1 MNISELI
8 NNEMGQTLVNN
19 ISAKLG
25 MEPKEAATAVQ
36 AAVPTILAGLNR
48 NIQTPEGA
56 NSLASALDNKHDGSL
71 LDRLGDMLQ
80 NNQVEME
87 NDGHGILGHIFGAQ
101 KPQVEQGL
109 SQKTGISINK
119 MGPILA
125 LLAPI
130 VLSYIGKQKRETN
143 TQAGGLGG
151 LLGGILGGG
160 SQSHAGIGGML
171 SGMLDKNKDGNILDD
186 VMGMFTGKK

>member
-1 MNISELI
+1 
-8 NNEMGQTLVNN
+8 MGQTLVNN
-19 ISAKLG
+19 LSSKLG
-25 MEPKEAATAVQ
+25 MNQQEAATAVQ

-48 NIQTPEGA
+48 NAQTPEGA
-56 NSLASALDNKHDGSL
+56 NSLAAALDDKHDGSL

-80 NNQVEME
+80 NNQVELE
-87 NDGHGILGHIFGAQ
+87 NDGHGILGHVFGAQ

-119 MGPILA
+119 IGPILA

-130 VLSYIGKQKRETN
+130 VLSYIGRQKRETN
-143 TQAGGLGG
+143 TGAGGLGG

-160 SQSHAGIGGML
+160 SQTTSGGGFGGML
-171 SGMLDKNKDGNILDD
+171 SGMLDKNHDGNIVDD
-186 VMGMFTGKK
+186 VMGMFTGKR